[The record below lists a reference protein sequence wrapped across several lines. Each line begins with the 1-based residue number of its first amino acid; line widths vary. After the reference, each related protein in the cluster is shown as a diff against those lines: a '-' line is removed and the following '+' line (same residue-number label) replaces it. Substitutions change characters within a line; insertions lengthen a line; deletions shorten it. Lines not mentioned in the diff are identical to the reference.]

1 MELLTDAWFDECLP
15 LLDGDIRSLLRA
27 FVERLRCVEDG
38 NLLLVVLYG
47 SMARGDFDEES
58 DIDLFVVLRT
68 GDGSHKEDWISAAAG
83 DVEAELMNSC
93 GRLSPFVET
102 LEHLARETDDVAHWW
117 LDPIFES
124 VRRDGVILYDD
135 GGADLDELPDGP
147 QELKT
152 SIVVERLM
160 QCADIFL
167 AGASAPF

>member
-15 LLDGDIRSLLRA
+15 LLDGDIRSLLWA

-102 LEHLARETDDVAHWW
+102 LEHLACETDDVAH
-117 LDPIFES
+117 
-124 VRRDGVILYDD
+124 
-135 GGADLDELPDGP
+135 
-147 QELKT
+147 
-152 SIVVERLM
+152 
-160 QCADIFL
+160 
-167 AGASAPF
+167 